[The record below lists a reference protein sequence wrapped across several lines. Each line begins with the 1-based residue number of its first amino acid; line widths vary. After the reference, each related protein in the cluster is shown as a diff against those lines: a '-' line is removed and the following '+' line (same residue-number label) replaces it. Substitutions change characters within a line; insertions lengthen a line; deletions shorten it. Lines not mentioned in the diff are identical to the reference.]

1 MKVRWGV
8 FRISENSNNKSP
20 EFQQKKSNIFWEK
33 GVNYE
38 SSLGSSNPQE

>member
-20 EFQQKKSNIFWEK
+20 EFQQKKIQHF
-33 GVNYE
+33 
-38 SSLGSSNPQE
+38 LGKRSEL